1 MAIIYISYIVLII
14 FNMLKKTV
22 DIILPVYNSKKYI
35 LTTINSIIRQT
46 CKSWNLIIIDD
57 CSNDGTYEILK
68 RIKKKFSK
76 NNKIFLYRQNINQGQ
91 AEARN
96 LGLKKSKSIFIAFI
110 DSDDIWKKNKLTN
123 QIAFMKANNYN
134 FTYSDYISVKDKKK
148 KKLIRA
154 PNSYDYNSFVRNT
167 SIATSTIIIKRS
179 SINNICFP
187 SEKLCEDFY
196 FKCLILK
203 KTKAYKCS
211 SIYSYYRIRNNS
223 LQNNRVK
230 VLYAVWKINKSLN
243 KMNFLSNLL
252 SVLFITYNSL
262 KKYGLR

>member
-1 MAIIYISYIVLII
+1 MLIIYITYILLNT

-35 LTTINSIIRQT
+35 VATINSIIRQSF
-46 CKSWNLIIIDD
+46 KSWNLIIIDD

-68 RIKKKFSK
+68 QIQKKYNKE
-76 NNKIFLYRQNINQGQ
+76 NKIFLYRQNINQGQ

-110 DSDDIWKKNKLTN
+110 DSDDLWEKNKLKK
-123 QIAFMKANNYN
+123 QIGFMKDNNYK
-134 FTYSDYISVKDKKK
+134 FTYSDYISFKNNNKK
-148 KKLIRA
+148 IVIV
-154 PNSYDYNSFVRNT
+154 PDNYDYNSFVKNT
-167 SIATSTIIIKRS
+167 SIATSTMIIKR
-179 SINNICFP
+179 NIIKNISFP
-187 SEKLCEDFY
+187 SKRLCEDFY

-211 SIYSYYRIRNNS
+211 LVHSYYRIRNNS
-223 LQNNRVK
+223 LQDSRVK
-230 VLYAVWKINKSLN
+230 VLLAVWNINKNLN
-243 KMNFLSNLL
+243 KMNFFNNLS
-252 SVLFITYNSL
+252 SVFFITYNSL

>member
-1 MAIIYISYIVLII
+1 
-14 FNMLKKTV
+14 MLKKTV
-22 DIILPVYNSKKYI
+22 DIIVPVYNSKKYI
-35 LTTINSIIRQT
+35 IATINSILRQSY
-46 CKSWNLIIIDD
+46 KSWNLIIIDD

-68 RIKKKFSK
+68 SIQRKYNKD
-76 NNKIFLYRQNINQGQ
+76 NKIFLYKQNINRGQG
-91 AEARN
+91 EARN
-96 LGLKKSKSIFIAFI
+96 FGLHKSKSTFLAFI
-110 DSDDIWKKNKLTN
+110 DSDDVWEKNKLKN
-123 QIAFMKANNYN
+123 QIEFMWKNNYN

-148 KKLIRA
+148 HKLIRV

-167 SIATSTIIIKRS
+167 SIATSTMIIKRS
-179 SINNICFP
+179 YINNICFP

-203 KTKAYKCS
+203 KTKAYKCPS
-211 SIYSYYRIRNNS
+211 VYSYYRIRNNS

>member
-35 LTTINSIIRQT
+35 LTTINSIIRQNYN
-46 CKSWNLIIIDD
+46 SWNLIIIDD
-57 CSNDGTYEILK
+57 CSTDGTYEILK
-68 RIKKKFSK
+68 RIQKKYSK
-76 NNKIFLYRQNINQGQ
+76 DNKIFLYRQNINKGQ

-123 QIAFMKANNYN
+123 QIAFMKDNNYN
-134 FTYSDYISVKDKKK
+134 FTYSDYISIKKNSKRIVKVPD
-148 KKLIRA
+148 
-154 PNSYDYNSFVRNT
+154 NYDYNSFIKNT
-167 SIATSTIIIKRS
+167 SIATSTMIVKRNFIK
-179 SINNICFP
+179 NISFP
-187 SEKLCEDFY
+187 HKRLCEDFY

-211 SIYSYYRIRNNS
+211 LVHTYYRIRNNS
-223 LQNNRVK
+223 LQNSRMK
-230 VLYAVWKINKSLN
+230 VLFAVWDINKNLN
-243 KMNFLSNLL
+243 KMNFFNNLF
-252 SVLFITYNSL
+252 SVFFITFNSL

>member
-1 MAIIYISYIVLII
+1 MVIIYISYIVLII

-35 LTTINSIIRQT
+35 LTTINSIIRQSY
-46 CKSWNLIIIDD
+46 KSWNLIIIDD

-68 RIKKKFSK
+68 RIQKKYSK
-76 NNKIFLYRQNINQGQ
+76 DNKIFLYRQNINKGQ

-110 DSDDIWKKNKLTN
+110 DSDDFWDKNKLLN
-123 QIAFMKANNYN
+123 QTRFMKDNNYS
-134 FTYSDYISVKDKKK
+134 FTYSDYISVKNNNKK
-148 KKLIRA
+148 IVRV
-154 PNSYDYNSFVRNT
+154 PSNYDYNSFIRNT
-167 SIATSTIIIKRS
+167 SIATSTMMIKKNF
-179 SINNICFP
+179 INNILFP
-187 SEKLCEDFY
+187 SERLCEDFY

-211 SIYSYYRIRNNS
+211 SVYSYYRIRNNS
-223 LQNNRVK
+223 LQNNRMK
-230 VLYAVWKINKSLN
+230 VFLAVWSINKNLN
-243 KMNFLSNLL
+243 KMDFFSNLL
-252 SVLFITYNSL
+252 SIFFITYNSL

>member
-35 LTTINSIIRQT
+35 LTTINSVIRQNYN
-46 CKSWNLIIIDD
+46 SWNLIIIDD

-68 RIKKKFSK
+68 RIQKKYSK
-76 NNKIFLYRQNINQGQ
+76 DNKIFLYQQNINKGQ

-110 DSDDIWKKNKLTN
+110 DSDDIWEKNKLTN
-123 QIAFMKANNYN
+123 QIAFMKDNNYN
-134 FTYSDYISVKDKKK
+134 FTYSDYISIKNNSKKVVKVPD
-148 KKLIRA
+148 
-154 PNSYDYNSFVRNT
+154 NYDYNSFIMNT
-167 SIATSTIIIKRS
+167 SIATSTMVIKRNF
-179 SINNICFP
+179 INNITFP
-187 SEKLCEDFY
+187 SERLCEDFY

-211 SIYSYYRIRNNS
+211 LTHSYYRIRNNS
-223 LQNNRVK
+223 LQNSRMK
-230 VLYAVWKINKSLN
+230 VLFAVWNINKNLN
-243 KMNFLSNLL
+243 KMNFFNNIL
-252 SVLFITYNSL
+252 SVFFITYNSL